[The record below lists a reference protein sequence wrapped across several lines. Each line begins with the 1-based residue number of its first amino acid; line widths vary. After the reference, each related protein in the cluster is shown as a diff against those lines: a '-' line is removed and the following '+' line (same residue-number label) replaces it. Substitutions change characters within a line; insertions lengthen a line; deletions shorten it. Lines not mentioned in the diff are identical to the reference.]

1 MRFTQADYIQRL
13 RQLIPIDCYVNL
25 KSKDPLLY
33 FEKRMKKL
41 NDDYQSIYWYSI
53 LFLSKEF
60 HKLPYVER
68 VKYLFDREIFRCKYI
83 KLGKLELFYQL
94 LEYVEQN
101 EKAFLLVGNN
111 DTMLLI
117 DYVLYLISVTDFHT
131 LPLYLYE
138 YEFNRITKIK
148 LQASDMFLK
157 LLDFRLQSCI
167 LFFTIFYKGA
177 LAKYNL
183 ESGIL
188 EQIYHYTF
196 DSL

>member
-25 KSKDPLLY
+25 KTKDPLLY

-83 KLGKLELFYQL
+83 KLGKLELFT
-94 LEYVEQN
+94 N
-101 EKAFLLVGNN
+101 
-111 DTMLLI
+111 
-117 DYVLYLISVTDFHT
+117 
-131 LPLYLYE
+131 
-138 YEFNRITKIK
+138 
-148 LQASDMFLK
+148 
-157 LLDFRLQSCI
+157 C
-167 LFFTIFYKGA
+167 
-177 LAKYNL
+177 
-183 ESGIL
+183 
-188 EQIYHYTF
+188 
-196 DSL
+196 